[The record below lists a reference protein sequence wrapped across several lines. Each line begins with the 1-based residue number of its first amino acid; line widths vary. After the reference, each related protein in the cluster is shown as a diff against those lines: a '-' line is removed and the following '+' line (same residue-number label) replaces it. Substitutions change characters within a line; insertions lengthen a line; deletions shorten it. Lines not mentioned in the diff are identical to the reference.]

1 MHYFIY
7 INNNALLSY
16 YSIILT
22 IVTNSNFKNMVKTLK
37 DKIKSKKIK
46 QKNFVGK
53 KKKEC
58 IFNSQRLQIAYIIS
72 NKNERIFMLKY
83 AEAKSSRNC

>member
-37 DKIKSKKIK
+37 DKKSKKIK
-46 QKNFVGK
+46 QKNFR
-53 KKKEC
+53 KKKE
-58 IFNSQRLQIAYIIS
+58 RMYIQFS
-72 NKNERIFMLKY
+72 TPT
-83 AEAKSSRNC
+83 NCLHNF

>member
-22 IVTNSNFKNMVKTLK
+22 IVTNSNFKNTVKTLK
-37 DKIKSKKIK
+37 DKKNKKIK

-53 KKKEC
+53 KRTNVYS
-58 IFNSQRLQIAYIIS
+58 ILNAY
-72 NKNERIFMLKY
+72 KLPT
-83 AEAKSSRNC
+83 

>member
-22 IVTNSNFKNMVKTLK
+22 IVTNSNFKNIVKTLK

-53 KKKEC
+53 KRTNVYS
-58 IFNSQRLQIAYIIS
+58 ILNAYKLPI
-72 NKNERIFMLKY
+72 
-83 AEAKSSRNC
+83 

>member
-22 IVTNSNFKNMVKTLK
+22 IVTNSNFKNTVKTLK
-37 DKIKSKKIK
+37 DKKSKKIK
-46 QKNFVGK
+46 HGILSEK
-53 KKKEC
+53 KRTNVYS
-58 IFNSQRLQIAYIIS
+58 ILNAY
-72 NKNERIFMLKY
+72 KLPT
-83 AEAKSSRNC
+83 

>member
-22 IVTNSNFKNMVKTLK
+22 IVTNSNFKNTVKTLK
-37 DKIKSKKIK
+37 DKKSKKIK
-46 QKNFVGK
+46 QKNFS
-53 KKKEC
+53 KKKE
-58 IFNSQRLQIAYIIS
+58 RMYIQFS
-72 NKNERIFMLKY
+72 TPT
-83 AEAKSSRNC
+83 NCLHNF

>member
-22 IVTNSNFKNMVKTLK
+22 IVTNSNFKNTVKTLK
-37 DKIKSKKIK
+37 DKKSKKIK

-53 KKKEC
+53 KKE
-58 IFNSQRLQIAYIIS
+58 RMYIQFS
-72 NKNERIFMLKY
+72 TPT
-83 AEAKSSRNC
+83 NCLHNF

>member
-37 DKIKSKKIK
+37 DKKSKKIK

-53 KKKEC
+53 KRTNVYS
-58 IFNSQRLQIAYIIS
+58 ILNAY
-72 NKNERIFMLKY
+72 KLPT
-83 AEAKSSRNC
+83 

>member
-22 IVTNSNFKNMVKTLK
+22 IVTNSNFKNMVKTFK
-37 DKIKSKKIK
+37 DKKSKKIK

-53 KKKEC
+53 KRTNVYS
-58 IFNSQRLQIAYIIS
+58 ILNA
-72 NKNERIFMLKY
+72 NKLPT
-83 AEAKSSRNC
+83 

>member
-53 KKKEC
+53 KKE
-58 IFNSQRLQIAYIIS
+58 RMYIQFS
-72 NKNERIFMLKY
+72 TPT
-83 AEAKSSRNC
+83 NCLHNF

>member
-22 IVTNSNFKNMVKTLK
+22 IVTNSNFKNIVKTLK
-37 DKIKSKKIK
+37 DKKSKKIK

-53 KKKEC
+53 KRTNVYS
-58 IFNSQRLQIAYIIS
+58 ILNAY
-72 NKNERIFMLKY
+72 KLPT
-83 AEAKSSRNC
+83 

>member
-22 IVTNSNFKNMVKTLK
+22 IVTNSNFKNTVKTLK
-37 DKIKSKKIK
+37 DKKSKKIK

-53 KKKEC
+53 KKNEC

>member
-22 IVTNSNFKNMVKTLK
+22 IVTNSNFKNTVKTLK
-37 DKIKSKKIK
+37 DKKSKKIK

-53 KKKEC
+53 KRTNVYS
-58 IFNSQRLQIAYIIS
+58 ILNAY
-72 NKNERIFMLKY
+72 KLPT
-83 AEAKSSRNC
+83 

>member
-22 IVTNSNFKNMVKTLK
+22 IVTNSNFKNIVKTLK
-37 DKIKSKKIK
+37 DKIKSKKFK

-53 KKKEC
+53 KKE
-58 IFNSQRLQIAYIIS
+58 RMYIQFS
-72 NKNERIFMLKY
+72 TPT
-83 AEAKSSRNC
+83 NCLHNF

>member
-22 IVTNSNFKNMVKTLK
+22 IVMNSNFKNMVKTLK
-37 DKIKSKKIK
+37 DKKSKKIK

-53 KKKEC
+53 KRTNVYS
-58 IFNSQRLQIAYIIS
+58 ILNA
-72 NKNERIFMLKY
+72 NKLPT
-83 AEAKSSRNC
+83 

>member
-22 IVTNSNFKNMVKTLK
+22 IVTNSNFKNIVKTFK

-53 KKKEC
+53 KRTNVYSILNACK
-58 IFNSQRLQIAYIIS
+58 LPT
-72 NKNERIFMLKY
+72 
-83 AEAKSSRNC
+83 